1 MYKIFQKRKSKLSRR
16 ITWRVILIMLFFNA
30 FVVAAVIVFDLGIS
44 RVESAMR
51 AQNIINGIGGKL
63 VTTFRAVEVAAINN
77 VSEIEDHLDS
87 PEAVYSALE
96 HEVLLNKSDMGSYV
110 AFESSY
116 FPKQGHWF
124 EPYVYLKDS
133 TLVERK
139 QLGAP
144 HHDYFA
150 QDWYKKGISL
160 ERGKGY
166 LSDPYYDNAGG
177 MRILSSFVMPVFDRQ
192 GRKVGVYG
200 IDLNLDWLKQSIA
213 DEEQKVREASLLADG
228 SFDDSFFVQVLDSK
242 GKKIAGSETLDAQVI
257 KNILGQESIGFQ
269 EIQNSG
275 ETYMITTKRL
285 GHSGWTLVVA
295 QHKDFVL
302 LYGYILAVIII
313 FLMVLSSI
321 VVIFFIWYGIKHAVK
336 PLLYLSDSAQEVAH
350 GNFDTPLPAFRHN
363 DEVAQLR
370 DSFDA
375 MQQSLKR
382 YVRELQESTAA
393 KASIESELNVAH
405 SIQDS
410 MLPKTFPP
418 FPERNDI
425 GLYAM
430 QKPAKAVGGD
440 LYDYFLRDEKLF
452 FCIGDVSGKGVPAS
466 LVMAVTRTLFRNVAA
481 HTAEPRHI
489 VETMNTNICEGND
502 NSMFVT
508 LFVGVLDLNTGLLR
522 YCNAG
527 HDAPAIIG
535 ADSLSC
541 DANLPIGV
549 LPGYLY
555 TLQERQLSQGTIIF
569 LYTDGLTE
577 AETHTHEQFGEQR
590 MQHIISSFSG
600 TPQQLI
606 DAMTLAVHHF
616 VGDTEQSDDLTMLAI
631 QYKP

>member
-16 ITWRVILIMLFFNA
+16 ITWRVILIMVFFNA

-51 AQNIINGIGGKL
+51 AQTIINGIGGRL
-63 VTTFRAVEVAAINN
+63 LTTLRTLEVTGINN
-77 VSEIEDHLDS
+77 VAEIESHLDS
-87 PEAVYSALE
+87 PEDVYNALE
-96 HEVLLNKSDMGSYV
+96 HEIRLNRSDMGFYV
-110 AFESSY
+110 AFEPNF
-116 FPKQGHWF
+116 FPKEGYWF
-124 EPYVYLKDS
+124 EPYVCITDS
-133 TLVERK
+133 THVERK

-144 HHDYFA
+144 HHNYFE
-150 QDWYKKGISL
+150 QEWYKKGLSL
-160 ERGKGY
+160 ERGTGY
-166 LSDPYYDNAGG
+166 LSDPYFDNAGG
-177 MRILSSFVMPVFDRQ
+177 KRILFSYVRPVFDRK
-192 GRKVGVYG
+192 GNRVGVYG
-200 IDLNLDWLKQSIA
+200 RDLNLDWLKQSIA

-275 ETYMITTKRL
+275 ETYMITTKRF
-285 GHSGWTLVVA
+285 GHNGWTLVVA

-555 TLQERQLSQGTIIF
+555 TLQESQLSQGTIIF